1 MKIKICAVAV
11 LVALT
16 TSLPAAAAPK
26 SKVDPAYLRYEQP
39 GILAKIAGGQI
50 VHLKCMGT
58 GFPTVVLTA
67 GMGDWAA
74 TWRKVQP
81 QIARTTRVCAW
92 DRPGFGFSSGTLKP
106 QTVAATTAALESAL
120 KIAHVR
126 GPYIAVGHS
135 LGGYES
141 ILFKDRNPTAVVG
154 MVLVDPS
161 IPNQHTRLALA
172 APQFAAFGDEYNAK
186 NIAFFDGCLAGFRSG
201 KLKLGSPDPD
211 QCLAYAPDY
220 PPELA
225 KALAFRDTDPLR
237 FTAGRSL
244 LANFNSDGESVV
256 NARRNFGDMP
266 LIVLSASKVSDA
278 FVIPPAAKA
287 QTALFHAEFVRGH
300 DELASLSSRGVNR
313 LVPDA
318 THYIQNDQP
327 QAVIE
332 AISEVVAA
340 ARSTSRSRNRRTTR
354 H

>member
-1 MKIKICAVAV
+1 MKFKICSFAA

-16 TSLPAAAAPK
+16 TSLPAAEAPK
-26 SKVDPAYLRYEQP
+26 SKVDPAYLRYEQS
-39 GILAKIAGGQI
+39 GILAKIAPRQI

-74 TWRKVQP
+74 AWRNVQP

-92 DRPGFGFSSGTLKP
+92 DRPGFGLSTGTLKP
-106 QTVAATTAALESAL
+106 QTTAATTAALESAL

-135 LGGYES
+135 MGGYES
-141 ILFKDRNPTAVVG
+141 ILFKDRNPIAVVG

-161 IPNQHTRLALA
+161 IPNQHIRLALA
-172 APQFAAFGDEYNAK
+172 APQFAAAGDEYMAK
-186 NIAFFDGCLAGFRSG
+186 TIALLDRCLAALRSG

-220 PPELA
+220 PPKLA
-225 KALAFRDTDPLR
+225 KALALRDIDPLR
-237 FTAGRSL
+237 FTASRSL
-244 LANFNSDGESVV
+244 LENFDSSSAVLV
-256 NARRNFGDMP
+256 NAKRNYGDMP
-266 LIVLSASKVSDA
+266 LIVLSASKLSDD
-278 FVIPPAAKA
+278 FVMPPAAKA
-287 QTALFHAEFVRGH
+287 QTALFQADFMRGH

-313 LVPDA
+313 LVPNA